1 MSIGESGQGKYYT
14 EDYQGARRE
23 KEGCFSWLPRPSWE
37 KKSPFY
43 AYSFH
48 GLSFFSLVLFH
59 FYLPACAMF
68 PWDVRCF
75 LAQFS
80 SIWWLFSLWCIYIYI
95 FNPSLYGPPFSWFI
109 LFFWVL
115 FFLSVTDALTW
126 IHHSYLNTCVTAIEQ
141 PRAAKRELGFHEQRR
156 SREWQHPLWQPQ
168 REALLIF
175 LKRNWAAACRDRW
188 LGQVGHR
195 LEMKY
200 TEKNIYLYQPA
211 SVCKCSNFRRS
222 AVKQ

>member
-1 MSIGESGQGKYYT
+1 MACLSFLWYFPTFICLPVLCFPEMSDVSLPNFLQS
-14 EDYQGARRE
+14 D
-23 KEGCFSWLPRPSWE
+23 GCF
-37 KKSPFY
+37 
-43 AYSFH
+43 
-48 GLSFFSLVLFH
+48 LSG
-59 FYLPACAMF
+59 
-68 PWDVRCF
+68 
-75 LAQFS
+75 
-80 SIWWLFSLWCIYIYI
+80 IYIYI